1 SSGLFGKKSASKS
14 NPATPPHPAAGRSPP
29 PSYLSNKRAETEYDF
44 PISREQRT
52 YPKQPASERVPNSHP
67 RPPVYGYGTPE
78 RRERKERASYEPE
91 TNAPSSPFHP
101 SGNRTP
107 ERRRKSSEYSRE
119 QQDRTYEA
127 DTRSNASPFH
137 PFKSPSPSPYHTPD
151 RRREHDADHYEA
163 MYEPEANTMF
173 QNRAPGSPFHQAGNR
188 SPSPYRT
195 PDRHSN
201 EQFEDMYERDGDV
214 TPRNSSPPSP
224 FHPAANR
231 SPPPQSYRTP
241 DRRRSHPDDEQDG
254 EVTPRTSSPPS
265 PFHPAARRSPPPPQP
280 YRTPDRRRNHPG
292 NQQSE
297 EVYERDGEVT
307 PRNSS
312 PPSPFHPAA
321 SRSPPPQPYRTP
333 DRRSNNNHGDEQME
347 AMYEPDGYVIRQ
359 DSPPRSPV
367 HGGAYYSSSDDDN
380 HSTYLFPEIGTPTR
394 SMPVSANT
402 TPVHHNYQIVVA
414 ENYEPPEL
422 ADESQSF
429 SIQEIAKMRGLK
441 EESQSMISESYV
453 SVANYR
459 VKASVAETLQAII
472 SKHGDI
478 AASSKLQSNVT
489 RSYYLES
496 LAAVVMELR
505 RSGLKDLTKTRV
517 AEMAAVVKDMES
529 VKIEVSWLKKAVAEL
544 GEAVEYAGE
553 YEAAKAEREACERD
567 LKARKGEMEEMRE
580 ELGKREKEIRECRE
594 RVTAVAGKLGQLEM
608 KGSRLNK
615 NLEMFHSKVDK
626 FQGEAVLLHRER
638 ERSDM
643 SGKVYHDCPNVGN
656 PYHECND
663 RCFERINSGDV
674 PKKEKK
680 PFGFGKAPWRK
691 DSPPISPVRVV
702 AENRWPLPSYY
713 AKRMVESDESPSF
726 SSSDDT
732 FNANLLS
739 RPPSPLHGNKPESVI
754 NWLPMSPSLSVYC
767 KKDSFASNFDHRA
780 LIHNGLDTE
789 MTPRTRP
796 KAPEHPLRTH
806 QHMPRTPD
814 SRPRT
819 PERRSSTTDNS
830 TALETRPR
838 TPEHRSNINDNEPR
852 TPEHARVSLG
862 PRPKTAERRARSP
875 EHRERSSRQR
885 SKTPEPQ
892 GKYLEPRIPQTQP
905 ISHSTGLLKSSPETP
920 ETRPKAEEYRARN
933 SRPGSRI
940 PQTQQTSIIECKSLT
955 GEETQS
961 MMSESY
967 VSVGS
972 YKVRASVSDTLQQ
985 ILDKHGDIASG
996 SKLESLPTR
1005 SYFLETL
1012 ASVVLQLQSTPLKQL
1027 KETRVLEMLAVV
1039 EDVESVR
1046 IRAGWLREAL
1056 NEILEAA
1063 RCYDRHDTT
1072 VVEKGMCEREALL
1085 GREEMEKILKEV
1097 RWKENEVKSFRQGLM
1112 ETAGRLG
1119 DLEMKRARVEK
1130 RLAFLSSKVDKFDGE
1145 SVLEKLF

>member
-1 SSGLFGKKSASKS
+1 MDHFLKSYLSRRLFGKKSASKS

-78 RRERKERASYEPE
+78 RRERKERMSYEPE

-151 RRREHDADHYEA
+151 RCREHNADHYEA

-241 DRRRSHPDDEQDG
+241 DRRRNHPD
-254 EVTPRTSSPPS
+254 
-265 PFHPAARRSPPPPQP
+265 
-280 YRTPDRRRNHPG
+280 

-333 DRRSNNNHGDEQME
+333 ERRSNNNHGDEQME
-347 AMYEPDGYVIRQ
+347 AMYEPDGYVMRQ

-505 RSGLKDLTKTRV
+505 TSGLKDLTKTRV

-553 YEAAKAEREACERD
+553 YEAAKAEREACER
-567 LKARKGEMEEMRE
+567 
-580 ELGKREKEIRECRE
+580 
-594 RVTAVAGKLGQLEM
+594 
-608 KGSRLNK
+608 S
-615 NLEMFHSKVDK
+615 
-626 FQGEAVLLHRER
+626 
-638 ERSDM
+638 
-643 SGKVYHDCPNVGN
+643 
-656 PYHECND
+656 
-663 RCFERINSGDV
+663 
-674 PKKEKK
+674 
-680 PFGFGKAPWRK
+680 
-691 DSPPISPVRVV
+691 
-702 AENRWPLPSYY
+702 
-713 AKRMVESDESPSF
+713 
-726 SSSDDT
+726 
-732 FNANLLS
+732 
-739 RPPSPLHGNKPESVI
+739 
-754 NWLPMSPSLSVYC
+754 
-767 KKDSFASNFDHRA
+767 DSFFRDFFIFNLFFDVEEKLTQRI
-780 LIHNGLDTE
+780 LITY
-789 MTPRTRP
+789 
-796 KAPEHPLRTH
+796 
-806 QHMPRTPD
+806 
-814 SRPRT
+814 
-819 PERRSSTTDNS
+819 
-830 TALETRPR
+830 
-838 TPEHRSNINDNEPR
+838 I
-852 TPEHARVSLG
+852 
-862 PRPKTAERRARSP
+862 
-875 EHRERSSRQR
+875 
-885 SKTPEPQ
+885 
-892 GKYLEPRIPQTQP
+892 
-905 ISHSTGLLKSSPETP
+905 
-920 ETRPKAEEYRARN
+920 
-933 SRPGSRI
+933 
-940 PQTQQTSIIECKSLT
+940 
-955 GEETQS
+955 
-961 MMSESY
+961 
-967 VSVGS
+967 
-972 YKVRASVSDTLQQ
+972 
-985 ILDKHGDIASG
+985 
-996 SKLESLPTR
+996 
-1005 SYFLETL
+1005 SYF
-1012 ASVVLQLQSTPLKQL
+1012 
-1027 KETRVLEMLAVV
+1027 
-1039 EDVESVR
+1039 
-1046 IRAGWLREAL
+1046 
-1056 NEILEAA
+1056 IL
-1063 RCYDRHDTT
+1063 
-1072 VVEKGMCEREALL
+1072 L
-1085 GREEMEKILKEV
+1085 
-1097 RWKENEVKSFRQGLM
+1097 
-1112 ETAGRLG
+1112 
-1119 DLEMKRARVEK
+1119 
-1130 RLAFLSSKVDKFDGE
+1130 FL
-1145 SVLEKLF
+1145 

>member
-1 SSGLFGKKSASKS
+1 MITILSANYYKPIQFSPILCNMDFFSSKKDGKRSGNFSNSGKSLHTCTLSDMNTTGKSRQKCLNLVTDKDHFLKSYLTRRLFGKKSASKS

-78 RRERKERASYEPE
+78 RRERKERMSYEPE

-119 QQDRTYEA
+119 HQDRMYEA

-137 PFKSPSPSPYHTPD
+137 PFKSPSPSPYHTSD
-151 RRREHDADHYEA
+151 RRIEHDADHYEA

-173 QNRAPGSPFHQAGNR
+173 QNRAPGSPFRQAGNR

-195 PDRHSN
+195 PDRQQS
-201 EQFEDMYERDGDV
+201 EDLYERDGDV

-231 SPPPQSYRTP
+231 SPPPQSHRTP
-241 DRRRSHPDDEQDG
+241 DRRGNHPDDEQDG

-280 YRTPDRRRNHPG
+280 YRTPDRRRNHPD

-333 DRRSNNNHGDEQME
+333 DRRSNNHNDEQME
-347 AMYEPDGYVIRQ
+347 AMYEPDGYVMRQ
-359 DSPPRSPV
+359 DSPPRSPL

-394 SMPVSANT
+394 SIPVSANT
-402 TPVHHNYQIVVA
+402 TPVHHNYQIIAA
-414 ENYEPPEL
+414 ETYEQEKQYEPPEL

-459 VKASVAETLQAII
+459 VKSSVAETLQAII

-505 RSGLKDLTKTRV
+505 TSGLKDLTKTRV

-529 VKIEVSWLKKAVAEL
+529 VKIEVTWLKKAVAEL
-544 GEAVEYAGE
+544 GEAVECAGE

-567 LKARKGEMEEMRE
+567 MKARKGEMEEMRE

-608 KGSRLNK
+608 KGSRLSK

-626 FQGEAVLLHRER
+626 FQGEAVLLHSQHFRPYSSQESIECNSLLCGRTRTTHCKSSGPKWFIYLLKIIFHLKCRFVFHIVVFYTNSTGVLLLEQVPGTRPVERLKRTTKQGLTNGFTFWFTRRKPEEAEKRPTMSEVVDMLMNNLWRKWVILKNLVLVLDMEVAKLTNIQAFEAAQIVGISVDAHIETELPRSLAEIVWYIYTFQLKLKNFNFTSKHQNLHHFSRFSLARACICASLCCAKVSEAVQPEVVANRSYAKVNKTCCVTEAPSIFDGSLAGRTSSCCFGRRNHATGFFVRSVRER
-638 ERSDM
+638 E
-643 SGKVYHDCPNVGN
+643 K
-656 PYHECND
+656 
-663 RCFERINSGDV
+663 
-674 PKKEKK
+674 
-680 PFGFGKAPWRK
+680 
-691 DSPPISPVRVV
+691 
-702 AENRWPLPSYY
+702 
-713 AKRMVESDESPSF
+713 
-726 SSSDDT
+726 
-732 FNANLLS
+732 
-739 RPPSPLHGNKPESVI
+739 
-754 NWLPMSPSLSVYC
+754 
-767 KKDSFASNFDHRA
+767 
-780 LIHNGLDTE
+780 
-789 MTPRTRP
+789 
-796 KAPEHPLRTH
+796 
-806 QHMPRTPD
+806 
-814 SRPRT
+814 
-819 PERRSSTTDNS
+819 
-830 TALETRPR
+830 
-838 TPEHRSNINDNEPR
+838 
-852 TPEHARVSLG
+852 
-862 PRPKTAERRARSP
+862 
-875 EHRERSSRQR
+875 
-885 SKTPEPQ
+885 
-892 GKYLEPRIPQTQP
+892 
-905 ISHSTGLLKSSPETP
+905 
-920 ETRPKAEEYRARN
+920 
-933 SRPGSRI
+933 
-940 PQTQQTSIIECKSLT
+940 
-955 GEETQS
+955 
-961 MMSESY
+961 
-967 VSVGS
+967 
-972 YKVRASVSDTLQQ
+972 
-985 ILDKHGDIASG
+985 
-996 SKLESLPTR
+996 
-1005 SYFLETL
+1005 
-1012 ASVVLQLQSTPLKQL
+1012 
-1027 KETRVLEMLAVV
+1027 
-1039 EDVESVR
+1039 
-1046 IRAGWLREAL
+1046 
-1056 NEILEAA
+1056 
-1063 RCYDRHDTT
+1063 
-1072 VVEKGMCEREALL
+1072 
-1085 GREEMEKILKEV
+1085 
-1097 RWKENEVKSFRQGLM
+1097 
-1112 ETAGRLG
+1112 
-1119 DLEMKRARVEK
+1119 
-1130 RLAFLSSKVDKFDGE
+1130 
-1145 SVLEKLF
+1145 